1 MTNFRMAS
9 VFLVNSVRLQG
20 QRWMENLQ
28 RAFSKFLDENVA
40 SAEHILGNAAAVPF
54 TSGGSRRQCD
64 AVVQW
69 GSLAQAPEEC
79 GVFPT
84 PFPHLRADSTSRPGA
99 CRWRHL
105 PRSETPH
112 SAH

>member
-54 TSGGSRRQCD
+54 TSGGSRRRCD
-64 AVVQW
+64 AVSSGEAW
-69 GSLAQAPEEC
+69 PRPLKSAGS
-79 GVFPT
+79 FP
-84 PFPHLRADSTSRPGA
+84 PPSLI
-99 CRWRHL
+99 
-105 PRSETPH
+105 
-112 SAH
+112 